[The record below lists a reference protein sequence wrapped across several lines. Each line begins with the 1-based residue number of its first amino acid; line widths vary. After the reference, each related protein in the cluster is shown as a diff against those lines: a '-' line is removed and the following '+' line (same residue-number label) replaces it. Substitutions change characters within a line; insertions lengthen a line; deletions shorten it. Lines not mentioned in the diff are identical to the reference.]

1 MKFTKLAVLV
11 ALFGLAA
18 AGKSKKAEID
28 TLYDMTKSN
37 IVNYTK
43 LNFNA

>member
-18 AGKSKKAEID
+18 GKAKKQQEID
-28 TLYDMTKSN
+28 TLYDM
-37 IVNYTK
+37 
-43 LNFNA
+43 